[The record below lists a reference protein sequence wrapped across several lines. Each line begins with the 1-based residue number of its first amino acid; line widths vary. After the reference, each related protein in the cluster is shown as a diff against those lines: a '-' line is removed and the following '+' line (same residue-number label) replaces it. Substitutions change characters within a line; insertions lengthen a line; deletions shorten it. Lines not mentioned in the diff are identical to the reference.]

1 MRIGFRGDSRSRLE
15 LMLYAVCALF
25 VDYPIFLCTLGEVD
39 LETRIYF
46 L

>member
-1 MRIGFRGDSRSRLE
+1 MYIGFRGDLRSRLE
-15 LMLYAVCALF
+15 MMAYTVCALF